1 VTKLFYEWGTKQ
13 LQKHGEELCGDN
25 IAIAR
30 HADYVT
36 LALSDG
42 LGSGVKA
49 NILSILTTRIVMH
62 LMENKLPLNEVVE
75 TLGKT
80 LPVCDV
86 RKLAYSTFAI
96 GQFFRDGR
104 ARVVEF
110 DTPAVILLRQRKS
123 VPVPYEE
130 WQVEGKT
137 IHESKLQL
145 KMGDLVV
152 FVSDGVVNAGI
163 GGSYPLGWGLDKI
176 ARFLEEH
183 SHPDLS
189 AQELADKLGQT
200 VEDLYC
206 NEPGDDVSVAVIK
219 ARYKLVAS
227 VLTGPP
233 ADKNSDKAVVSRFT
247 QRHGFLAVCGGTTA
261 KIVAR
266 YLGSKSPDVDL
277 ATMKPDVPPLAKVEG
292 IDLTTEGILTLTKT
306 SDLLHSGA
314 DKETVKFSTDGASA
328 LLRLC
333 LDVDHIHFIV
343 GLCVNPAHQN
353 PDLPRQLGM
362 KLAVVREIAEELRNR
377 GKEVTIETV

>member
-1 VTKLFYEWGTKQ
+1 MRLFYEWGTKQ

-25 IAIAR
+25 VAVAR

-62 LMENKLPLNEVVE
+62 LMENELSLSEVVE

-110 DTPAVILLRQRKS
+110 DTPPFILLRGRKS
-123 VPVPYEE
+123 IPVPYEE
-130 WQVEGKT
+130 RQIERKT
-137 IHESKLQL
+137 IHESEFQL
-145 KMGDLVV
+145 KRGDWII

-163 GGSYPLGWGLDKI
+163 GGLYPLGWGLEQI
-176 ARFLEEH
+176 ASFLQEH
-183 SHPDLS
+183 CHPDLS
-189 AQELADKLGQT
+189 AQELANKLAQA
-200 VEDLYC
+200 VWDLYC
-206 NEPGDDVSVAVIK
+206 NKPGDDVSVAVIK
-219 ARYKLVAS
+219 VRQKLVAT

-233 ADKNSDKAVVSRFT
+233 ADRSADEAIVTKFR
-247 QRHGFLAVCGGTTA
+247 QCPGFLAVCGGTTA

-266 YLGSKSPDVDL
+266 YLDGKPLEVDL
-277 ATMKPDVPPLAKVEG
+277 ATAKPDVPPLAKIEG
-292 IDLTTEGILTLTKT
+292 VDLTTEGILTLTKT
-306 SDLLHSGA
+306 NELLHSGA
-314 DKETVKFSTDGASA
+314 DKETVKFDTDGSSA
-328 LLRLC
+328 LVRLC
-333 LDVDHIHFIV
+333 LDVDHIQFIV
-343 GLCVNPAHQN
+343 GLSVNPAHQN

-362 KLAVVREIAEELRNR
+362 KLAVVREIAEELRKK